1 MAKKKKRDE
10 AGRPGTGQIMTEL
23 ISFVKEFIFYPE
35 DDRESLKSFKQR
47 DSMTVLRFRG
57 IIKATE

>member
-1 MAKKKKRDE
+1 
-10 AGRPGTGQIMTEL
+10 MTEL
-23 ISFVKEFIFYPE
+23 ISFVKELIFYPE

-47 DSMTVLRFRG
+47 DSMTVLHFRG